1 MISGTAEV
9 YDIGVIGVKTAQ
21 LFFGAFR
28 IRIRNLSVS
37 SVTTIQRMIARYD

>member
-28 IRIRNLSVS
+28 IRIRNLSVCRPL
-37 SVTTIQRMIARYD
+37 QQYNG